1 MQFDVETLAGTPAT
15 ESLARSRGSLTAMAV
30 NRLRDLIVT
39 GELRPGQ
46 RISERS
52 ILEGQKDLSRTPVR
66 EALKILESE
75 GLIQLKPNR
84 GAFVTKLSMDH
95 IDAEIELLIG
105 LEGIAAMLSCS
116 RITDVELAEI
126 TRLHQ
131 AMISS
136 FENQN
141 LLLYF
146 ETNQHTHQLIV
157 DGAHNPALS
166 RIYKAEC
173 LHIRRYRYAGNLEH
187 ARWHDATREH
197 EQILAAL
204 TNRDGLLLRELLRA
218 HHANGWA
225 VTRELLR
232 AELE

>member
-1 MQFDVETLAGTPAT
+1 MQYEMAAGAEAPTT
-15 ESLARSRGSLTAMAV
+15 DSQVRSRGSLTTMAV

-39 GELRPGQ
+39 GELKPGQ

-52 ILEGQKDLSRTPVR
+52 ILEGQQDLSRTPVR

-84 GAFVTKLSMDH
+84 GAFVTKLSIDH
-95 IDAEIELLIG
+95 IDAEIEVLIG
-105 LEGIAAMLSCS
+105 LEGIAAMLSCG
-116 RITDVELAEI
+116 RITDAEI
-126 TRLHQ
+126 AEISRLHQ
-131 AMISS
+131 EMIGS

-146 ETNQHTHQLIV
+146 ETNQRIHQLIV

-187 ARWHDATREH
+187 TRWHNATREH

-204 TNRDGLLLRELLRA
+204 SNRDGLLLRELLRA
-218 HHANGWA
+218 HHSNGWA

>member
-1 MQFDVETLAGTPAT
+1 MQYDMEALTESSAT
-15 ESLARSRGSLTAMAV
+15 ESQVRSRGSLTTMAV

-39 GELRPGQ
+39 GELKPGQ

-84 GAFVTKLSMDH
+84 GAFITKLSIDH

-105 LEGIAAMLSCS
+105 LEGIAAVLSCS
-116 RITDVELAEI
+116 RITDAEI
-126 TRLHQ
+126 AEISRLHQ
-131 AMISS
+131 AMIGS
-136 FENQN
+136 FENEN
-141 LLLYF
+141 LMLYF
-146 ETNQHTHQLIV
+146 ETNQRIHQLIV

-187 ARWHDATREH
+187 TRWHNATREH

-218 HHANGWA
+218 HHSNGWA

-232 AELE
+232 AELS

>member
-1 MQFDVETLAGTPAT
+1 MQYDMEALNGSSAT
-15 ESLARSRGSLTAMAV
+15 ESQIRSRGSLTTMAV

-39 GELRPGQ
+39 GELKPGQ

-52 ILEGQKDLSRTPVR
+52 ILERQKDLSRTPVR

-84 GAFVTKLSMDH
+84 GAFITKLSIDH

-105 LEGIAAMLSCS
+105 LEGIAAVLSCS
-116 RITDVELAEI
+116 RITDAEI
-126 TRLHQ
+126 AEISRLHQ
-131 AMISS
+131 AMIGS
-136 FENQN
+136 FENEN
-141 LLLYF
+141 LMLYF
-146 ETNQHTHQLIV
+146 ETNQRIHQLIV

-187 ARWHDATREH
+187 TRWHNATREH

-204 TNRDGLLLRELLRA
+204 MNRDGLLLRELLRA
-218 HHANGWA
+218 HHTNGWA

-232 AELE
+232 AELS